1 MWVTLSAAT
10 FSTLAPELRVEGAS
24 LFSLIRAIGA
34 SVGTSIIIMILVRST
49 QVNYSELRDRV
60 SFANEALINL
70 SNGALLNLDTA
81 GGVAALSKLISKQ
94 AMMIGFLNDFVFLV
108 GIAAIGIPLVFLL
121 RRNKGT
127 EA

>member
-1 MWVTLSAAT
+1 
-10 FSTLAPELRVEGAS
+10 
-24 LFSLIRAIGA
+24 
-34 SVGTSIIIMILVRST
+34 
-49 QVNYSELRDRV
+49 
-60 SFANEALINL
+60 
-70 SNGALLNLDTA
+70 LDTA